1 MSCAGRLAGVLALLS
16 LGLAGCGTSSQPE
29 VQCPQVVKYTDAQL
43 DAIQASINRLPKN
56 DPLRGAMSD
65 YEQLRDDARYCS
77 NLLKERAGQL

>member
-1 MSCAGRLAGVLALLS
+1 MSCGGRLATALAVLS
-16 LGLAGCGTSSQPE
+16 LTLAGCDTTSQRE
-29 VQCPQVVKYTDAQL
+29 VQCPQIVKYTDAQL

-77 NLLKERAGQL
+77 NLLQERAGQL

>member
-1 MSCAGRLAGVLALLS
+1 MSRGRRLASAFALLS
-16 LGLAGCGTSSQPE
+16 LALAGCGTTTEPD

-43 DAIQASINRLPKN
+43 DAIQASINHLAKN